1 MTLWPHQATAIDLIW
16 QSMATGHRR
25 PVLMM
30 ATGAGK
36 TKTAAAIIKRAL
48 AKGKRVVFVVPAL
61 ELIDQTIKAFRKEGI
76 LEIGVIQA
84 NHPETD
90 PSRSVQVASAQTL
103 VRRAFPETD
112 LVIVDEAHR
121 VQRRIFEWMKLC
133 PKLPFIGLSATPWTK
148 GLGKH
153 YDDLIIGAT
162 TKQLISM
169 INPDTGRTYL
179 SPFRVFAPSH
189 PDLTGVSTVAGDYH
203 EGQLADAMGQAA
215 DHG

>member
-1 MTLWPHQATAIDLIW
+1 MNLWPHQLTAIDLIW
-16 QSMATGHRR
+16 RSMAAGHRR

-36 TKTAAAIIKRAL
+36 TKTAAAIVKRAL
-48 AKGKRVVFVVPAL
+48 AKGKRVVFVVPAR
-61 ELIDQTIKAFRKEGI
+61 ELIDQTVAAFRKEGI

-84 NHPETD
+84 DHPETD
-90 PSRSVQVASAQTL
+90 PTRQVQIASAQTL
-103 VRRAFPETD
+103 ARRALPAAD

-121 VQRRIFEWMKLC
+121 IQRRVFEWMKLC

-162 TKQLISM
+162 TQQLIRE
-169 INPDTGRTYL
+169 GYL

-189 PDLTGVSTVAGDYH
+189 PDLRGSAPLRETTPKMSWRKRWTSRSSPPTWCRRG
-203 EGQLADAMGQAA
+203 
-215 DHG
+215 